1 MTRYAEPERHAYLH
15 PHVDPHHRDGVSRI
29 LGALGVKA
37 GDRVIELGAG
47 SGRFTDVILDLGVR
61 VLAIE
66 PDPVLLAGLRTRLA
80 LREGV
85 TFFEG
90 TIENVASE
98 DLRSA
103 AAVVGFHV
111 LHHLD
116 RGSLEGLADR
126 LRAEQDRATFRG
138 FAFLEPN
145 PWSPLFPIQIA
156 LTPGMRFREERG
168 LWGNDYAAVFAPR
181 GVSVGTLGHQGLI
194 PPPLARRLPKSLL
207 PGMPLRTRNRQP
219 FYLYRVIGNAL
230 RRDPRNP

>member
-15 PHVDPHHRDGVSRI
+15 PPVDAHHRDGVARI
-29 LGALGVKA
+29 LEALGVKA
-37 GDRVIELGAG
+37 RDLVIELGAG
-47 SGRFTDVILDLGVR
+47 SGRFTDVLLDLGVR

-66 PDPVLLAGLRTRLA
+66 PDAVLLMGLRSRLA
-80 LREGV
+80 DREGV

-90 TIENVASE
+90 TIEAVAAE

-116 RGSLEGLADR
+116 RKSLEALADR
-126 LRAEQDRATFRG
+126 LRAEQDRVTFRG

-156 LTPGMRFREERG
+156 FTPGMRFHEERG
-168 LWGNDYAAVFAPR
+168 LWENDYAAVFEPR
-181 GVSVGTLGHQGLI
+181 GVLVRTLGHQGLI
-194 PPPLARRLPKSLL
+194 PPPLARRLPRSML
-207 PGMPLRTRNRQP
+207 PGMPLGTRGAQP
-219 FYLYRVIGNAL
+219 FYLYRVIGNVL
-230 RRDPRNP
+230 PRGLADA